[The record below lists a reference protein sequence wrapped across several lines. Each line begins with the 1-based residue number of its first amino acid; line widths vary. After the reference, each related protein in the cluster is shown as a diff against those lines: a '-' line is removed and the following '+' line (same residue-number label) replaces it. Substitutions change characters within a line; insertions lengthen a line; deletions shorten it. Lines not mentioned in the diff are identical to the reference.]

1 MNERPV
7 SLLGLSPQFEHQKKL
22 SFVFLSLALCPPLGS
37 VTYSSTPTDQE
48 HGYGEFFLERDASSF
63 QRAFDSIVHKSSNN
77 QLTK

>member
-1 MNERPV
+1 MALGSKRPPSPTLRHRHVNERPV

-63 QRAFDSIVHKSSNN
+63 
-77 QLTK
+77 